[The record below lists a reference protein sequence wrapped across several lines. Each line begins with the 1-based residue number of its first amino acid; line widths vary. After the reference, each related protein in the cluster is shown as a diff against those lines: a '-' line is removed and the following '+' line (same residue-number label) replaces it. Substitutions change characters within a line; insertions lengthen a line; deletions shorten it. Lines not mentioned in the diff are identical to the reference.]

1 MTLIAALLA
10 FALATG
16 ASGSGTDA
24 AGDVRTL
31 IAELER
37 LHPQPY
43 HSVSREAFHRAA
55 DDLAARAPGLGRP
68 ELVVETMRLV
78 ALLGE
83 REGHSG
89 LFPTYGGHRLPL
101 HVFPWRLWRFP
112 EGYFVIQATD
122 RSLVGT
128 RVTAVAGLPI
138 DEVEARLRP
147 LVTRDNDSSLMLGLP
162 FYLIS
167 AEVLRGL
174 GITASVET
182 ATFTVATRS
191 GPREVPL
198 ESMTAPEYQRAV
210 PFSSFIPA
218 PQGMPRKRRPLYQRL
233 AGLPYGITPLQ
244 RGRAVYVAYNQ
255 TTFPGLLPRR
265 IVRLARKPRVR
276 RVVVDLR
283 LNGGGNNT
291 SYGSLL
297 AALRSRAVNRP
308 GKLAI
313 LTSRVTFSAAGNF
326 AADVDRSTRARFFG
340 EATGG
345 SPNNYGEAQEIQLPT
360 VGVSVFTPTQWVE
373 VAPGDSRIAIEP
385 DVAVPLTAADYF
397 AGRDP
402 VLAAALR

>member
-1 MTLIAALLA
+1 
-10 FALATG
+10 
-16 ASGSGTDA
+16 
-24 AGDVRTL
+24 
-31 IAELER
+31 
-37 LHPQPY
+37 
-43 HSVSREAFHRAA
+43 
-55 DDLAARAPGLGRP
+55 
-68 ELVVETMRLV
+68 MRLI

-89 LFPTYGGHRLPL
+89 LFPVHAGHRIPL

-112 EGYFVIQATD
+112 EGYFVIQAAD
-122 RSLVGT
+122 RSLVGA
-128 RVTAVAGLPI
+128 RVAAVAGRPI
-138 DEVEARLRP
+138 DEVEAKLKP
-147 LVTRDNDSSLMLGLP
+147 LVTRDNDSSLAFGLP

-174 GITASVET
+174 GITSSVEA
-182 ATFTVATRS
+182 ATFTVVTRS
-191 GPREVPL
+191 GTRQVAL

-233 AGLPYGITPLQ
+233 SAIPYGITPLQ

-255 TTFPGLLPRR
+255 TTYPGLLPRR
-265 IVRLARKPRVR
+265 LLRLARKPKVR

-283 LNGGGNNT
+283 LNGGGDNT
-291 SYGSLL
+291 TYGSLL
-297 AALRSRAVNRP
+297 AALRSRAINRP
-308 GKLAI
+308 AKLAI

-326 AADVDRSTRARFFG
+326 AADIDHSTRARFFG
-340 EATGG
+340 EPTGG
-345 SPNNYGEAQEIQLPT
+345 SPNNYGDSAEIQLPT
-360 VGVSVFTPTQWVE
+360 LGVSVFTPTQWVE
-373 VAPGDSRIAIEP
+373 AVPGDSRLAIDP